1 MLFSSM
7 IFLSVFLPIVMLA
20 YFVVDGR
27 YKQHVLLAAS
37 LFFYAWGEPNNLYIV
52 LCVCFVSYICA
63 LAIKNAK
70 SAASKQFI
78 LGIDIFL
85 KLGVLAYFK
94 YLNFLIENINDICM
108 TQFAI
113 HKVVMPLGI
122 SFFIFQAL
130 SYVIDVYRG
139 DVEAQENP
147 YKLTLYISF
156 FPQLIAGPIVKYH
169 DIAKDIEDNTSNF
182 DDFVYGL
189 RRFII
194 GLGKKVLLANPLG
207 QIADSIFNEGYMAA
221 DVSIAWLGAICYS
234 LQLFYDFSGYSDM
247 AIGLG
252 RIFGFHFLENFN
264 YPFLSK
270 SITEFWRRWH
280 ISLGTWFKEYLYI
293 PLGGNRKGNLRT
305 YLNLFIVFC
314 ITGLWHGANWTFVL
328 WGGWHGLFIVL
339 ERFCGIK
346 TVQNDRLTVLRHVY
360 TIFVFVIGWTM
371 FRADT
376 VTDGIGM
383 IATMFGL
390 LSPEILPQGIE
401 YYLNVHSVAVLC
413 IAILFSAPINLSI
426 ICKIKD
432 NRIGES
438 IYHVGLLVVLV
449 LCIAN
454 LAASTY
460 NPFIYFRF

>member
-1 MLFSSM
+1 M
-7 IFLSVFLPIVMLA
+7 
-20 YFVVDGR
+20 
-27 YKQHVLLAAS
+27 
-37 LFFYAWGEPNNLYIV
+37 
-52 LCVCFVSYICA
+52 
-63 LAIKNAK
+63 
-70 SAASKQFI
+70 
-78 LGIDIFL
+78 
-85 KLGVLAYFK
+85 GVG
-94 YLNFLIENINDICM
+94 
-108 TQFAI
+108 T
-113 HKVVMPLGI
+113 
-122 SFFIFQAL
+122 
-130 SYVIDVYRG
+130 
-139 DVEAQENP
+139 
-147 YKLTLYISF
+147 
-156 FPQLIAGPIVKYH
+156 
-169 DIAKDIEDNTSNF
+169 
-182 DDFVYGL
+182 DFVYGL

-264 YPFLSK
+264 YPYISK